1 PSYANVACVN
11 GQRVRRRW
19 VARSRTR
26 LRIVRAD
33 RGFFC
38 LPRCRPRVA
47 TRTGMLA
54 LIECRM
60 SPETFRDT
68 ILTGLRVGG
77 ADPRKVAVLVRS
89 AVMATWLPW
98 PE

>member
-1 PSYANVACVN
+1 
-11 GQRVRRRW
+11 
-19 VARSRTR
+19 
-26 LRIVRAD
+26 
-33 RGFFC
+33 
-38 LPRCRPRVA
+38 
-47 TRTGMLA
+47 MLA

-60 SPETFRDT
+60 SPATFRDT